1 MVWVTVAP
9 GRCMIEALPDAVIT
23 DTKVYG
29 KGSDGLPVIGTR
41 VISSEQRRVMGGGK
55 LMVRQSA
62 VALLVEAGTI
72 IAPEA
77 APNVS

>member
-1 MVWVTVAP
+1 
-9 GRCMIEALPDAVIT
+9 
-23 DTKVYG
+23 
-29 KGSDGLPVIGTR
+29 
-41 VISSEQRRVMGGGK
+41 MGGGK